1 MKLVSI
7 EKYLSFIV
15 QHSNMSRSVTIYILT
30 VESFHE
36 LLMLLKIT
44 IEMKLMDN
52 IRAVSTFEIPEP
64 LKRK

>member
-1 MKLVSI
+1 
-7 EKYLSFIV
+7 
-15 QHSNMSRSVTIYILT
+15 MSRSVTIYILT

-44 IEMKLMDN
+44 IEMKLMNN

-64 LKRK
+64 LKHK